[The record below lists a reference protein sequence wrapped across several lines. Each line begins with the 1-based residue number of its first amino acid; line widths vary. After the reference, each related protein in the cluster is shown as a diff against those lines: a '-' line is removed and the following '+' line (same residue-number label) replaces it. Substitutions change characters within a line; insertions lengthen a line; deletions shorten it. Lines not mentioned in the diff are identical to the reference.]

1 MTIRHYRIF
10 VTVAE
15 CKNMHKAADILH
27 ISQPSISQA
36 IKDLESFYHVQL
48 FHRLSQ
54 KIYLTET
61 GEQILPYAKHALDTF
76 ETLEMAMKN
85 AGRQKLLRIGASISV
100 GTTILL
106 DIIDRFQREF
116 PEVEIQVMVNNTA
129 RIEKAILDSELDI
142 AIVEAEIQN
151 GNVVKEKLCTDE
163 LVLLAGKQHPFFS
176 KQEIVLEELNEQVLL
191 SREKESS
198 KRNQFEQLLN
208 HSGIRI
214 ERRWRCNNTETIK
227 QAAIRG
233 KGLAILS
240 NLLVKGELEN
250 GDLRVLPVKG
260 VHIERNI
267 QIVYHKDKYV
277 SDTMENFIGIAKGL
291 FHSCAKK
298 IESH

>member
-15 CKNMHKAADILH
+15 CKNMHKAADLLH

-48 FHRLSQ
+48 FNRLSQ

-76 ETLEMAMKN
+76 DTLDLAMKN
-85 AGRQKLLRIGASISV
+85 AGRQKLLRVGASISV

-106 DIIDRFQREF
+106 DIIDKFQKEF
-116 PEVEIQVMVNNTA
+116 PEVEVQVMVNNTA
-129 RIEKAILDSELDI
+129 HIEKAILDSELDI
-142 AIVEAEIQN
+142 AIVEAEIQDTN
-151 GNVVKEKLCTDE
+151 FIKEKLCTDE

-176 KQEIVLEELNEQVLL
+176 KQEIALEELNGQVLL
-191 SREKESS
+191 SREEESS

-208 HSGIRI
+208 HSGIQI

-233 KGLAILS
+233 RGLAILS
-240 NLLVKGELEN
+240 DLLVKKELDSGE
-250 GDLRVLPVKG
+250 LRVLPVKG
-260 VHIERNI
+260 VHIERDI

-277 SDTMENFIGIAKGL
+277 LDTMGDFIGMAKRLCGN
-291 FHSCAKK
+291 
-298 IESH
+298 II